1 MIPLKRIDHISM
13 AAADWRTQ
21 SAKLERLLGFK
32 FKHSWEAHPGQD
44 FSGSVSQV
52 RGTGIE
58 FEVIQPARE
67 GSFVQKFLDQQG
79 PGLHHITA
87 EVEDMDET
95 VAELKRQGIEPFGG
109 VSNDGDW
116 TLTYIHPRDSG
127 GILFQLFVPNQPG
140 GHEEIEAGG
149 GVVNLQRIDHVSMAV
164 ADIDKQVEWLERVM
178 GFKDEGRFEIAHQ
191 GLLGCNLSIPGSKLR
206 FEVIAP
212 ANEDSFVQK
221 FIDTRRP
228 GMHHVCCEVAS
239 VQATADALKAE
250 GIEPFGGVI
259 QSDWKPHTFLHPRD
273 SGGVL
278 FQLFEERERRD

>member
-13 AAADWRTQ
+13 AAASWKDQ
-21 SAKLERLLGFK
+21 SAKLEHLLGFK
-32 FKHSWEAHPGQD
+32 FKHSWQAEGSQD

-58 FEVIQPARE
+58 FEVIEPAGK
-67 GSFVQKFLDQQG
+67 GSFVQKFLDEQG

-87 EVEDMDET
+87 EVTDIEET
-95 VAELKRQGIEPFGG
+95 AAELRRQGIEPFGG
-109 VSNDGDW
+109 ISNDGQW
-116 TLTYIHPRDSG
+116 TVTYIHPRDSG
-127 GILFQLFVPNQPG
+127 GILWQLFVPNEPG
-140 GHEEIEAGG
+140 KPEEIEAGG
-149 GVVNLQRIDHVSMAV
+149 GVVNLQRIDHVSLA
-164 ADIDKQVEWLERVM
+164 ARDIDQQVEWLERVM
-178 GFKDEGRFEIAHQ
+178 GFKDLGRFEIEHQ
-191 GLLGCNLSIPGSKLR
+191 GMLGCNLSIPGSKLR
-206 FEVIAP
+206 FEVISA
-212 ANEDSFVQK
+212 AREDSFVQK

-228 GMHHVCCEVAS
+228 GMHHICCEVAS

>member
-1 MIPLKRIDHISM
+1 M
-13 AAADWRTQ
+13 AAADWKAQ

-32 FKHSWEAHPGQD
+32 FLHSWEASGGQD
-44 FSGSVSQV
+44 FSGCVSQV
-52 RGTGIE
+52 RNTGIE
-58 FEVIQPARE
+58 FEVIQPAN
-67 GSFVQKFLDQQG
+67 GSSFVQKFLDTEG

-87 EVEDMDET
+87 EVEDIDET
-95 VAELKRQGIEPFGG
+95 VAELERQGIKPFGG
-109 VSNDGDW
+109 ISNDGEW

-127 GILFQLFVPNQPG
+127 GILWQLFVPNEKHDRP
-140 GHEEIEAGG
+140 EVEAGG
-149 GVVNLQRIDHVSMAV
+149 GVVNLQRVDHVSMGV

-178 GFKDEGRFEIAHQ
+178 GFKDLGRFENDQQ
-191 GLLGCNLSIPGSKLR
+191 GFYGCNLSIPGSRLR

-212 ANEDSFVQK
+212 SRPDSFVQK

-228 GMHHVCCEVAS
+228 GMHHICCEVAS
-239 VQATADALKAE
+239 VEATAAALKGE